1 MKTIK
6 SLSQIKQLIMPI
18 ILISILCSVFSFGT
32 TLDLTTKRF
41 LLSVSL
47 AIKSCILLVLPFF
60 IIVFVARALMQ
71 MRKKALKY
79 FLLLTLFVFASNFIA
94 VSFGYGFFH
103 LISSYPNHHFIAP
116 IKHELIP
123 LYPVAEFQIIS
134 NTHGLFLGF
143 ILGIALS
150 FSTSGYMENTLE
162 RAQGICNLL
171 LRFLVIPLLPF
182 LILGFAIKTQHEG
195 VLETSA
201 AGYGKILLNF
211 ILAQLCYVIIL
222 LTIASGFKAKKSV
235 SILGKV
241 IPATITGFST
251 FSSAATMPVTIS
263 CAEKILTDKSIAK
276 LFVPATVNIH
286 LVGTAIGMNI
296 IILSCITLYGSP
308 VPSYQEFLP
317 FSFFFA
323 VMMFAVVGV
332 PGGSV
337 FIIAPLI
344 EQYLGVG
351 TEAIA
356 LITALVLLFD
366 PIDTS
371 FNTTINA
378 ISARLFEKFYNLI
391 DSLKF
396 FKLKR
401 LEEPEIK

>member
-1 MKTIK
+1 MRVSKALT
-6 SLSQIKQLIMPI
+6 QIKQLVMPI
-18 ILISILCSVFSFGT
+18 ILITILCLVFSLGS
-32 TLDLTTKRF
+32 TLDLNTKRF
-41 LLSVSL
+41 LLSLSL
-47 AIKSCILLVLPFF
+47 AIKSCILLVLPIF
-60 IIVFVARALMQ
+60 IIVFVACALMQ

-79 FLLLTLFVFASNFIA
+79 FLLLTFFVFVSNFIA
-94 VSFGYGFFH
+94 VFFGYGFFH
-103 LISSYPNHHFIAP
+103 LISSYPNHYFIAP
-116 IKHELIP
+116 IKNELVP
-123 LYPVAEFQIIS
+123 LYIINEFQIIS
-134 NTHGLFLGF
+134 NIHGLFLGF
-143 ILGIALS
+143 ILGIMLS
-150 FSTSGYMENTLE
+150 FYATPQSESVLE
-162 RAQGICNLL
+162 KAQNLCSLL
-171 LRFLVIPLLPF
+171 LRFLIVPLLPF
-182 LILGFAIKTQHEG
+182 LILGFAIKIQHEG

-222 LTIASGFKAKKSV
+222 LVVTSGFKARKAIN
-235 SILGKV
+235 ILGKV
-241 IPATITGFST
+241 IPASITGFST

-263 CAEKILTDKSIAK
+263 CAEKVLKDKSLAR

-378 ISARLFEKFYNLI
+378 ISARLFERVYNFI
-391 DSLKF
+391 DSFKF
-396 FKLKR
+396 FKLR
-401 LEEPEIK
+401 RSEELEIK